1 MNKTSIS
8 KLTRRIEEL
17 PLGARQLEPAKILQ
31 RCPSLIV
38 LIFIFNLF
46 GNYQLL
52 KEIAFEASPLPP
64 FSESVWVPPYFQEIL
79 LVNLS
84 RRNQKSEETKAMQW
98 FLSLVFVFML
108 QNCEQWSPPQDS
120 WQDKSGE
127 IILERRLSL
136 INHQLIF
143 ASTVTV
149 HENFFWS
156 VLSSAKSSFCGRRKG
171 NSWFPRMRSKRNYSY
186 ENHNCDHNLHQ
197 PDWSA
202 ARIQF

>member
-1 MNKTSIS
+1 MKWNTQKIVS
-8 KLTRRIEEL
+8 KLTRRFEVI
-17 PLGARQLEPAKILQ
+17 PLGARQLEPAKIQ
-31 RCPSLIV
+31 QHCPSSIV
-38 LIFIFNLF
+38 FIFNL
-46 GNYQLL
+46 NLL
-52 KEIAFEASPLPP
+52 STLNSLPLKLYLFLHSQSQSEFPHIFRKSFLSIWAEEI
-64 FSESVWVPPYFQEIL
+64 
-79 LVNLS
+79 
-84 RRNQKSEETKAMQW
+84 RNQKKRRQCNDLFPW
-98 FLSLVFVFML
+98 FFVFML

-120 WQDKSGE
+120 WEDKSGE

-143 ASTVTV
+143 TSTVTV

-202 ARIQF
+202 ARI

>member
-1 MNKTSIS
+1 MKWNTQKIVS
-8 KLTRRIEEL
+8 KLTRRIEVI
-17 PLGARQLEPAKILQ
+17 PLGARQLEPAKIQ
-31 RCPSLIV
+31 QHCPSSMV
-38 LIFIFNLF
+38 FFF
-46 GNYQLL
+46 QLKL
-52 KEIAFEASPLPP
+52 AFDFKQFAVEPLPLLP
-64 FSESVWVPPYFQEIL
+64 FSEWVWVPPYFQEIL

-84 RRNQKSEETKAMQW
+84 RRNKKSEETKAMQW
-98 FLSLVFVFML
+98 FLSLVFAFML
-108 QNCEQWSPPQDS
+108 QNSEQWSPPQDS

>member
-1 MNKTSIS
+1 
-8 KLTRRIEEL
+8 
-17 PLGARQLEPAKILQ
+17 
-31 RCPSLIV
+31 
-38 LIFIFNLF
+38 
-46 GNYQLL
+46 
-52 KEIAFEASPLPP
+52 
-64 FSESVWVPPYFQEIL
+64 
-79 LVNLS
+79 
-84 RRNQKSEETKAMQW
+84 MQW

-108 QNCEQWSPPQDS
+108 QNCEQWSPPLDS

-171 NSWFPRMRSKRNYSY
+171 NSWFPRMRSKRNYSF
-186 ENHNCDHNLHQ
+186 ENHNYNLNLHLSDAGLICCSNSVLRNDFQ
-197 PDWSA
+197 LSKNDVKFIYVISFFISNLSLDLWLTF
-202 ARIQF
+202 IIHLLIL

>member
-1 MNKTSIS
+1 
-8 KLTRRIEEL
+8 
-17 PLGARQLEPAKILQ
+17 
-31 RCPSLIV
+31 
-38 LIFIFNLF
+38 
-46 GNYQLL
+46 
-52 KEIAFEASPLPP
+52 
-64 FSESVWVPPYFQEIL
+64 
-79 LVNLS
+79 
-84 RRNQKSEETKAMQW
+84 MQW

-171 NSWFPRMRSKRNYSY
+171 NSWFPRMRWISNY
-186 ENHNCDHNLHQ
+186 ENLNYNLNLHHYYVILDFRKTFNIKLFFISFFITNLSIYLWLTLIIYLLSNFLRD
-197 PDWSA
+197 P
-202 ARIQF
+202 